1 MDHFMRDSG
10 MQAKSKDS
18 ALWIMGNTAAFML
31 KLKLQNQK
39 SLKKSNFTLFIFIRN
54 GDFYKGEW
62 LKDKK
67 HGKGFYKWENGN
79 TYKGDWRN
87 DKMNGKGI
95 FVTKI
100 G

>member
-1 MDHFMRDSG
+1 
-10 MQAKSKDS
+10 
-18 ALWIMGNTAAFML
+18 
-31 KLKLQNQK
+31 
-39 SLKKSNFTLFIFIRN
+39 
-54 GDFYKGEW
+54 

-87 DKMNGKGI
+87 DKMNGKGL
-95 FVTKI
+95 FVTKV

>member
-1 MDHFMRDSG
+1 MNYG
-10 MQAKSKDS
+10 
-18 ALWIMGNTAAFML
+18 
-31 KLKLQNQK
+31 
-39 SLKKSNFTLFIFIRN
+39 N